1 MTHRDIWTDKF
12 KCKVKVTKSYKS
24 QFPFNIFVPRLGAQS
39 QIIAV
44 FICVAARD
52 ISISQIN
59 YQDMVKEM
67 KILKSLFT
75 QFISQTFKLMKLT

>member
-24 QFPFNIFVPRLGAQS
+24 QFPFNIFVSRLGAQF

-44 FICVAARD
+44 FISVSVWD

-75 QFISQTFKLMKLT
+75 QFISQTF